1 MAISQDPTSTIEE
14 VTLGIEFEFM
24 VDIEHT
30 EEGAKLKGE
39 HGGGPPP
46 LSLLRVCAGNFV
58 KEFLDNA
65 CLAHPVDVSV
75 RMGDPRLAKGS
86 SEVACSSW
94 IVKYDASPVADRE
107 YTKVVHVL
115 DALKNMEYVKFNDTC
130 GLHVHVGRGILGFP
144 LKALQKLGSLLFL
157 GGEEVLDQL
166 HPPHRINDVYFES
179 LRSSSRLVLMTP
191 IFEASF
197 SEIEPDSWVEH
208 CCLDIFP
215 GLDDRV
221 KLWVALL
228 WKTRTV
234 DEFCF
239 LISDDSNYH
248 LAYSFKGLESTP
260 LCGFEPRKT
269 IEFRQAEGD
278 LTDQRFVL
286 SWIDVVSRLTAWA
299 VDVEEHDFETVV
311 KEVVGSV
318 LARDDAGMMV
328 QKLLGSIGVSDQVI
342 SIMVN
347 RARQVATVKAG
358 TA

>member
-1 MAISQDPTSTIEE
+1 MVASQDPTSTLEE
-14 VTLGIEFEFM
+14 VTLGVEFEFM

-30 EEGAKLKGE
+30 EEGAKLKEE
-39 HGGGPPP
+39 HDDGPPP

-65 CLAHPVDVSV
+65 CLAHRVDVSV
-75 RMGDPRLAKGS
+75 RMGDPGLPKGP
-86 SEVACSSW
+86 SEYVG
-94 IVKYDASPVADRE
+94 VEVVSPILTKAVADRE
-107 YTKVVHVL
+107 CAKVVHVL
-115 DALKNMEYVKFNDTC
+115 DALKNMEYVKFNNTC
-130 GLHVHVGRGILGFP
+130 GLHVHVGRGNQGFP

-157 GGEEVLDQL
+157 GGEEVIDQL

-191 IFEASF
+191 IFEASL
-197 SEIEPDSWVEH
+197 SEIEPDAWLEH

-215 GLDDRV
+215 SLDDRV
-221 KLWVALL
+221 KLWVTLL
-228 WKTRTV
+228 WKARTL

-239 LISDDSNYH
+239 LISDDLNYQ
-248 LAYSFKGLESTP
+248 LAYSFRGLEPIP
-260 LCGFEPRKT
+260 LYSFEPRKT

-286 SWIDVVSRLTAWA
+286 GWIDFVSRLTAWA

-311 KEVVGSV
+311 KEVLGSV
-318 LARDDAGMMV
+318 LAREDAGIMV
-328 QKLLGSIGVSDQVI
+328 QKLFRSIGASDHVI

-347 RARQVATVKAG
+347 RARRMATVKAG
-358 TA
+358 TT

>member
-1 MAISQDPTSTIEE
+1 MATSQDSTSTLEE
-14 VTLGIEFEFM
+14 VTLGVEFEFM

-30 EEGAKLKGE
+30 EEGAKLKEEYGD
-39 HGGGPPP
+39 GPPP
-46 LSLLRVCAGNFV
+46 LSLLRVCAGDFV

-75 RMGDPRLAKGS
+75 RMGDPGV
-86 SEVACSSW
+86 EV
-94 IVKYDASPVADRE
+94 VSPILEKAVADRE
-107 YTKVVHVL
+107 CAKVVHVL
-115 DALKNMEYVKFNDTC
+115 DALKNMEYVRFNNTC
-130 GLHVHVGRGILGFP
+130 GLHVHVGRGTQGFP

-157 GGEEVLDQL
+157 GGEEVIDQL

-197 SEIEPDSWVEH
+197 SEIEPDGWLEH
-208 CCLDIFP
+208 CRLDNFP

-221 KLWVALL
+221 KLWVTLL

-239 LISDDSNYH
+239 LISDDSNYP
-248 LAYSFKGLESTP
+248 LAYSFRGLESNP
-260 LCGFEPRKT
+260 LYGFETRKT
-269 IEFRQAEGD
+269 IEFRQAEGN

-286 SWIDVVSRLTAWA
+286 GWINVVSQLAAWA

-318 LARDDAGMMV
+318 LAREDAGIMV
-328 QKLLGSIGVSDQVI
+328 QKLFRSIGVPDHVI

-347 RARQVATVKAG
+347 RARRMATAKAG
-358 TA
+358 TT